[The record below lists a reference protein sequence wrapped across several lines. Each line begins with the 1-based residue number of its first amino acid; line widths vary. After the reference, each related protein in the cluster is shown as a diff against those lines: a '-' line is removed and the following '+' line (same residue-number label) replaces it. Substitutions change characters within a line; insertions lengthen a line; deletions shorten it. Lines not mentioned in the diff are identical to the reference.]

1 MLALAISVSLK
12 SIMANHVYLF
22 EGEIRKQ
29 TEGGP
34 IGSET
39 AQAASR
45 LALISW
51 DRELLALLKAL
62 KLLIQEICGRY
73 NSSCKTY

>member
-1 MLALAISVSLK
+1 MVAKVVEIVTKEVRTEHLYAVGDI
-12 SIMANHVYLF
+12 
-22 EGEIRKQ
+22 IRKQ

-45 LALISW
+45 LALIAW
-51 DRELLALLKAL
+51 DKAFIILLNIL
-62 KLLIQEICGRY
+62 
-73 NSSCKTY
+73 

>member
-1 MLALAISVSLK
+1 MLAISVEVSLK
-12 SIMANHVYLF
+12 AIMENHVYMF
-22 EGEIRKQ
+22 EGRIRKQ

-45 LALISW
+45 LALI
-51 DRELLALLKAL
+51 A
-62 KLLIQEICGRY
+62 
-73 NSSCKTY
+73 